1 MLFLEKLPLISQDQD
16 ASFDMFEASVGAQTH
31 ISYSAKDRL
40 K

>member
-1 MLFLEKLPLISQDQD
+1 MKKYVNLEEKNQDTNCNI
-16 ASFDMFEASVGAQTH
+16 FGASVGALTK